1 MYKKVSFSFVLLFVA
16 ALIFAGGLF
25 NTAEARRVY
34 VGTYR
39 DDGSDAYLITESVE
53 IHSRRPVYN
62 FTCTVYATGDYLRYH
77 FFSRNGSSYYTN
89 SEGYEGFTFGAASP
103 VAAGIYRFVSNNY

>member
-1 MYKKVSFSFVLLFVA
+1 MRKKGFMVMVMVA
-16 ALIFAGGLF
+16 ALLMIGGMF
-25 NTAEARRVY
+25 QSAEARRVY

-39 DDGSDAYLITESVE
+39 DDGSDAYLLTESVE
-53 IHSRRPVYN
+53 IHSRRQPYE

-77 FFSRNGSSYYTN
+77 FFRRNGSSYYTN

-103 VAAGIYRFVSNNY
+103 VAAGIYRFVVNNY